1 MKRGRVCDAPA
12 IAVQG
17 QEATRHRAATAVGIS
32 NARHA
37 RGHLQALA
45 ASSLEVH
52 PPPLGEERDHR
63 INARTGKRYSPIG
76 QRLQRMGVQ
85 PGWPDFIF
93 VGPNAQVFWLELK
106 RFRTGRLAEDQSEV
120 LAHLVACGFA
130 VLVTSSLDDAVAILK
145 QAGILRSNVELQ

>member
-1 MKRGRVCDAPA
+1 MRQLSLFKSKRQRGIAP
-12 IAVQG
+12 
-17 QEATRHRAATAVGIS
+17 
-32 NARHA
+32 
-37 RGHLQALA
+37 
-45 ASSLEVH
+45 
-52 PPPLGEERDHR
+52 PPPLEFATHATLADICKRWINPHWKFTHLPLGEHR
-63 INARTGKRYSPIG
+63 EHRVNPRTGKRYSLTG

-106 RFRTGRLAEDQSEV
+106 RFKTGRLSDDQSEV

-130 VLVTSSLDDAVAILK
+130 VLVTTSLDDAVATLK